1 MKNDKETRQRMTWLL
16 RMDIAKNVND
26 GVRHWLRDTINLEMW
41 ELTVNDT
48 DDLISVVD
56 LIEKDEVSAA
66 FEKASYLD
74 TAVRDVIPREVW
86 NWMALARQEQDKN
99 KEHWAKLDDGQK
111 YNIKE
116 TEQPT
121 GPWSTQD
128 DYI

>member
-1 MKNDKETRQRMTWLL
+1 MKMINDKETRQRMTWLL

-26 GVRHWLRDTINLEMW
+26 GVRHWLRDSINLEMW

-74 TAVRDVIPREVW
+74 TAVRDVIPKEVW
-86 NWMALARQEQDKN
+86 NWMSFVRQDEH
-99 KEHWAKLDDGQK
+99 KEHWAQLDDGAK
-111 YNIKE
+111 YNL
-116 TEQPT
+116 
-121 GPWSTQD
+121 
-128 DYI
+128 